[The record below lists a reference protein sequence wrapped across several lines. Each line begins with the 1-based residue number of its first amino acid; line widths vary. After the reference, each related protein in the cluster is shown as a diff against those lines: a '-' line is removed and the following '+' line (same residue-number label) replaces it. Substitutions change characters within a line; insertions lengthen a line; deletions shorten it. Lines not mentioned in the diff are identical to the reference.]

1 MMIGQYQ
8 LLQPETQQRLD
19 SIIFETTAKMDA
31 IVQEMNAIKF
41 SDLDDVSKREKTD
54 RLRKEFEVILNE
66 QKIRVEEIMKDEKV
80 N

>member
-1 MMIGQYQ
+1 M
-8 LLQPETQQRLD
+8 QPETQKRLD
-19 SIIFETTAKMDA
+19 SIIFETTAKMNA
-31 IVQEMNAIKF
+31 IVQEMNAVNF

-66 QKIRVEEIMKDEKV
+66 QKIRVEEIMKDKEI

>member
-1 MMIGQYQ
+1 M
-8 LLQPETQQRLD
+8 QPETQKRLD
-19 SIIFETTAKMDA
+19 SIIFETTAKMNA
-31 IVQEMNAIKF
+31 IVQEMNAINF

-66 QKIRVEEIMKDEKV
+66 QKIRVEEIMKDKEI

>member
-1 MMIGQYQ
+1 
-8 LLQPETQQRLD
+8 LQPETQKRLD
-19 SIIFETTAKMDA
+19 SIIFETTAKMNA
-31 IVQEMNAIKF
+31 IVQEMNAINF

-66 QKIRVEEIMKDEKV
+66 QKIRVEEIMKDKEV

>member
-1 MMIGQYQ
+1 
-8 LLQPETQQRLD
+8 LQPETQKRLD
-19 SIIFETTAKMDA
+19 SIIFETTAKMNA

-54 RLRKEFEVILNE
+54 HLRKEFEVILNE
-66 QKIRVEEIMKDEKV
+66 QKIRVEEIMKDS

>member
-1 MMIGQYQ
+1 M
-8 LLQPETQQRLD
+8 QPETEKRLD
-19 SIIFETTAKMDA
+19 SIIFETTAKMEA
-31 IVQEMNAIKF
+31 IVQEMKAIKF

-66 QKIRVEEIMKDEKV
+66 QKIRVEEIMKDEEV

>member
-1 MMIGQYQ
+1 
-8 LLQPETQQRLD
+8 LHPETQKRLD

-41 SDLDDVSKREKTD
+41 LDLDDISKREKTD

-66 QKIRVEEIMKDEKV
+66 QKIRVEEIMKDS

>member
-1 MMIGQYQ
+1 M
-8 LLQPETQQRLD
+8 QPETQKRLD
-19 SIIFETTAKMDA
+19 SIIFEITAKMNA
-31 IVQEMNAIKF
+31 IVQEMNAINF

-66 QKIRVEEIMKDEKV
+66 QKIRVEEIMKDEV

>member
-1 MMIGQYQ
+1 M
-8 LLQPETQQRLD
+8 QPETQKRLD
-19 SIIFETTAKMDA
+19 SIIFETTAKMNA
-31 IVQEMNAIKF
+31 IVQEMNAINF

-66 QKIRVEEIMKDEKV
+66 QKIRVEEIMKDKEV

>member
-1 MMIGQYQ
+1 M
-8 LLQPETQQRLD
+8 QPETQKRLD
-19 SIIFETTAKMDA
+19 SIIFETTAKMNA

-54 RLRKEFEVILNE
+54 RLRKEFEMILNE
-66 QKIRVEEIMKDEKV
+66 QKIRVEEIMKDEGT